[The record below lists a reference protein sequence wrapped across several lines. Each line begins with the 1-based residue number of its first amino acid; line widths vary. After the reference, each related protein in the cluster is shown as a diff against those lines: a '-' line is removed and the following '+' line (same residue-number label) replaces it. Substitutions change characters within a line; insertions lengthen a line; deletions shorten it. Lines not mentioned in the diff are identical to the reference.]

1 MNSNPVLAPST
12 DFAKYVGFHIEVMQ
26 QQHQNSNEI
35 EVACLEILKTLTSGN
50 KIMFVGNGGSASD
63 AQHLAAELVGR
74 FRLNRSPL
82 SAIALNTDSSILT
95 ACAND
100 FGYEHV
106 FSRQFES
113 LARDGDILF
122 LISTSGESP
131 SILQALRLANS
142 RGFVTIGLTGS
153 PQSTLAKEARVAIPV
168 GNFETCFVQEAH
180 ITIGQYICNVIETK
194 LFGS

>member
-1 MNSNPVLAPST
+1 MKIHSVLDGDTNFATYVRSHINVMELQHKNSSSIQLAC
-12 DFAKYVGFHIEVMQ
+12 E
-26 QQHQNSNEI
+26 
-35 EVACLEILKTLTSGN
+35 EILKALTGGS

-74 FRLNRSPL
+74 FRLNRTPL
-82 SAIALNTDSSILT
+82 AAIALNTDTSIIT

-100 FGYEHV
+100 FGYEQV
-106 FSRQFES
+106 FSRQFEAI
-113 LARDGDILF
+113 AREGDVLF

-131 SILQALRLANS
+131 SILKALRLANS
-142 RGFVTIGLTGS
+142 RGFITIGLTGS
-153 PQSTLAKEARVAIPV
+153 SNSTLAREAKVTIAV

-180 ITIGQYICNVIETK
+180 IVIGQFICHEIETR